1 MVAVAPYDVDPLPGK
16 DHGGIAYRCGAYMSG
31 GPWKRH
37 GGAFIRAACGGTP
50 AFLTKG
56 TRSQASAQKKARCGG
71 SSICAAAARAV
82 GQVRMGRDMRPDFR
96 LNRLG
101 KQLTSPGSQNIR
113 QRIVRKRPWL
123 A

>member
-1 MVAVAPYDVDPLPGK
+1 MPVVDN
-16 DHGGIAYRCGAYMSG
+16 
-31 GPWKRH
+31 
-37 GGAFIRAACGGTP
+37 
-50 AFLTKG
+50 
-56 TRSQASAQKKARCGG
+56 
-71 SSICAAAARAV
+71 AAAARSV
-82 GQVRMGRDMRPDFR
+82 GSVRMGRDMRPDFR